1 MYKRKKW
8 MIIHKQIHN
17 THEADIP
24 EGMDEDFS
32 LKGIPPFVSDETLE
46 AAGNDYKGPAPS
58 PGELA

>member
-1 MYKRKKW
+1 